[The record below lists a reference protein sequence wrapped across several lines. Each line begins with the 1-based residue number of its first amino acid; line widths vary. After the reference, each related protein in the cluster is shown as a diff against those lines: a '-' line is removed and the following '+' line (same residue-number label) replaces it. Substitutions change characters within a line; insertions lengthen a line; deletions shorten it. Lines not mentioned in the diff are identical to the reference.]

1 MSTPPSR
8 DAKSAG
14 VPVFAVPPKPPLPP
28 HATQYRA
35 ILPTTTGHLSR
46 SSLRIARI
54 VLTMYAVALAL
65 IAIWPVPVDS
75 GAGPL
80 LRAITRV
87 VPVLTYAR
95 IEFGANILLFVP
107 LGALLALLLTRR
119 YLIVPI
125 ALVAT
130 VAIESMQAL
139 MLERRTPS
147 VMDILANLT
156 GACIGLLLVAGIE
169 WWRRRGG

>member
-1 MSTPPSR
+1 MDERDIVIPPRPPAPQTPVSASGTPPR
-8 DAKSAG
+8 R
-14 VPVFAVPPKPPLPP
+14 
-28 HATQYRA
+28 TR
-35 ILPTTTGHLSR
+35 PT
-46 SSLRIARI
+46 ARI
-54 VLTMYAVALAL
+54 LLAIYAVALTL
-65 IAIWPVPVDS
+65 IAIWPSPVDG

-80 LRAITRV
+80 LRAITRLI
-87 VPVLTYAR
+87 PILTYAR

-107 LGALLALLLTRR
+107 LGALLALILTRR

-125 ALVAT
+125 ALVTT

-156 GACIGLLLVAGIE
+156 GACIGLLIVAGLE
-169 WWRRRGG
+169 WWRRRGRS